1 MKTPDI
7 CLMISKEILIFDKIN
22 NLIHILVY
30 ADDSSGSYDLSL
42 QKINKLKE
50 WLLAFKPPVHETSI
64 INKNININI
73 DYLFGKDD
81 FISAVKKI
89 KEYIVNGDAM
99 QVVLSQRMSIDFTG
113 EPISFYRELRQLNP
127 SPYMYYLNMGDY
139 HIVGSSPEI
148 LVRLEDNLIT
158 VRPIAGTRPRGSND
172 DQDSIL
178 EDELLNDPKEKAE
191 HLMLIDL
198 GRNDAGKV
206 SKIGSIKLTDKMIIE
221 KYSHVMHM
229 VSNVTGEINDGLGM
243 IDVLKSTFPAGTVS
257 GAPKIRAIEII
268 YEQETIKRGVAMYG
282 CLAENGY
289 QAEPLRIGSVNSY
302 QNVNT
307 YDQNLYDEKLNNTY
321 TDQSIETTA
330 ANLDINSFIANAN
343 NECKNLLSRNQNIRN
358 DEITIEFKIY
368 LDEMNRPTKIELSE
382 NNSDLNYT
390 EKKLSKLAFD
400 ALENSK
406 FISTS
411 KLNETSI
418 YFKKIKFPENFC
430 T

>member
-1 MKTPDI
+1 MKLFALT
-7 CLMISKEILIFDKIN
+7 LIFFLVSCSTNVNKAPDVTYVKIGASDTYSLMSTLDPNSVYKANNFDPDVDKIKLLKVIVGGIDTFRYLPN
-22 NLIHILVY
+22 NFEPQELSSLNLTKVDKDDEEFNGLLKACSERASFEKVDTWALQTGLIATSATIGAAGAVAGASTAASAAAASAVAGPLILVM
-30 ADDSSGSYDLSL
+30 
-42 QKINKLKE
+42 
-50 WLLAFKPPVHETSI
+50 T
-64 INKNININI
+64 
-73 DYLFGKDD
+73 
-81 FISAVKKI
+81 AVGGAGA
-89 KEYIVNGDAM
+89 YIQNE
-99 QVVLSQRMSIDFTG
+99 R
-113 EPISFYRELRQLNP
+113 
-127 SPYMYYLNMGDY
+127 
-139 HIVGSSPEI
+139 
-148 LVRLEDNLIT
+148 
-158 VRPIAGTRPRGSND
+158 
-172 DQDSIL
+172 
-178 EDELLNDPKEKAE
+178 
-191 HLMLIDL
+191 
-198 GRNDAGKV
+198 
-206 SKIGSIKLTDKMIIE
+206 
-221 KYSHVMHM
+221 
-229 VSNVTGEINDGLGM
+229 
-243 IDVLKSTFPAGTVS
+243 
-257 GAPKIRAIEII
+257 
-268 YEQETIKRGVAMYG
+268 QETIKRGVAMYG

-430 T
+430 TW

>member
-1 MKTPDI
+1 MSDDF
-7 CLMISKEILIFDKIN
+7 KEILIFDKIN

-64 INKNININI
+64 INKNININV

-198 GRNDAGKV
+198 GRMM
-206 SKIGSIKLTDKMIIE
+206 LE
-221 KYSHVMHM
+221 KSQ
-229 VSNVTGEINDGLGM
+229 NRIN
-243 IDVLKSTFPAGTVS
+243 
-257 GAPKIRAIEII
+257 
-268 YEQETIKRGVAMYG
+268 
-282 CLAENGY
+282 
-289 QAEPLRIGSVNSY
+289 
-302 QNVNT
+302 
-307 YDQNLYDEKLNNTY
+307 
-321 TDQSIETTA
+321 
-330 ANLDINSFIANAN
+330 
-343 NECKNLLSRNQNIRN
+343 
-358 DEITIEFKIY
+358 
-368 LDEMNRPTKIELSE
+368 
-382 NNSDLNYT
+382 
-390 EKKLSKLAFD
+390 
-400 ALENSK
+400 
-406 FISTS
+406 
-411 KLNETSI
+411 
-418 YFKKIKFPENFC
+418 
-430 T
+430 